1 MQNGD
6 DDGANGSFEQR
17 LRAARDKHGMD
28 RPVVVGGAKALPASA
43 LGVGLRVGVE
53 LVSALVVAVVIG
65 LVLDRWLRSSPIF
78 LVVFVLMGGAAGV
91 ANVYRLMGPSAE
103 ARRRSVNGRGDDVSG
118 G

>member
-1 MQNGD
+1 MQTGD
-6 DDGANGSFEQR
+6 DDGAEGSFERR

-65 LVLDRWLRSSPIF
+65 LLLDRWLHTSPIF

-91 ANVYRLMGPSAE
+91 ANVYRLMGPGAE
-103 ARRRSVNGRGDDVSG
+103 ARLRSKNGRGDDPG
-118 G
+118 GS